1 MRLGAQ
7 GSMELIC
14 ILITALLCGG
24 GWLMCAVCVEA
35 AILWC
40 GALAPAP
47 LVLVF
52 AAYMQAAGVQ
62 NAVKARAAAYMP

>member
-1 MRLGAQ
+1 
-7 GSMELIC
+7 
-14 ILITALLCGG
+14 
-24 GWLMCAVCVEA
+24 MCAVCVEA

-47 LVLVF
+47 LVLAF

-62 NAVKARAAAYMP
+62 THGLGFLVAGAVCTQGVALRPMLS